1 MPKEPIARGKNLLTL
16 LQSIYYSQNSEKNR
30 DCMEPRKT
38 KGIKKIT
45 IFSLVIELKYI
56 YLTYFPCKSHLSQNY
71 L

>member
-38 KGIKKIT
+38 KGIKKLLSFHLLLNLN
-45 IFSLVIELKYI
+45 IFI
-56 YLTYFPCKSHLSQNY
+56 
-71 L
+71 